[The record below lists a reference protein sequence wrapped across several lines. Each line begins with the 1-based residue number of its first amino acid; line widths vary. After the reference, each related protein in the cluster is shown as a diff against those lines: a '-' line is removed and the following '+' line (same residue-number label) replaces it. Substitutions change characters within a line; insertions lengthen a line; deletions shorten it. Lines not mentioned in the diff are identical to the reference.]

1 MQHYVMAI
9 SMPVALTVP
18 TLCPQRFPAAMQA
31 AEGYKAFEN
40 VCEGFLRLRGNVS
53 D

>member
-1 MQHYVMAI
+1 MAI
-9 SMPVALTVP
+9 FMPVALTVP

-31 AEGYKAFEN
+31 PEGCKAFEN
-40 VCEGFLRLRGNVS
+40 IGEGFLRLRGNVS